1 MKDRED
7 CVCALLLGEFGDDR
21 LLLQQVFR
29 DLGWILLEARG
40 RKEALMRLNQ
50 ESVHVVITRSECPG
64 GGWKKVLYSL
74 RRYRQPPQL
83 IVTSRSPD
91 EQLWSE
97 VLSYGGYDLLAE
109 PFRRDEVE
117 RVVAAAR
124 RHYGPQQVY
133 AMGAGMPHPSVAGW
147 QPAS

>member
-1 MKDRED
+1 MKDPQD
-7 CVCALLLGEFGDDR
+7 SVCALLLGEFGDDR
-21 LLLQQVFR
+21 SLLHQVFR
-29 DLGWILLEARG
+29 DAGWRLLEASG
-40 RKEALMRLNQ
+40 RREALARLKE

-64 GGWKKVLYSL
+64 GGWKRVLYSL
-74 RRYRQPPQL
+74 RRRPQPPQL

-97 VLSYGGYDLLAE
+97 VLSCGGYDLLAE

-133 AMGAGMPHPSVAGW
+133 AMGAGMRHPSVA
-147 QPAS
+147 